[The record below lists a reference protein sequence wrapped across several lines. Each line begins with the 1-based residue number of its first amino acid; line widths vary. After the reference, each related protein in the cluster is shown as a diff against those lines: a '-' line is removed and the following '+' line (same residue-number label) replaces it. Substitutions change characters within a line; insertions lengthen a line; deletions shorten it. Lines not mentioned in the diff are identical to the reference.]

1 MRYQITFLNTIRINI
16 KSMPKTNLLKP
27 TIKEEDC
34 VTIDEAYKL
43 LGRGYSR
50 RSILRRIESGEFTE
64 GEHWINDASPY
75 SKKRNIKINLEA
87 IRRLRA
93 TPTHQR

>member
-1 MRYQITFLNTIRINI
+1 
-16 KSMPKTNLLKP
+16 MPKTNLLKP
-27 TIKEEDC
+27 IIKEQDC
-34 VTIDEAYKL
+34 VTIDEAHKL

-50 RSILRRIESGEFTE
+50 RSILRRIESGEFVE
-64 GEHWINDASPY
+64 GEHWVNDASPH

>member
-1 MRYQITFLNTIRINI
+1 
-16 KSMPKTNLLKP
+16 MPKTNLLRS

-34 VTIDEAYKL
+34 VTLEEAHKL
-43 LGRGYSR
+43 LGRGYSPR
-50 RSILRRIESGEFTE
+50 NIFRRIAAGEFKE
-64 GEHWINDASPY
+64 GEHWINDASPN

-93 TPTHQR
+93 TPSHQR

>member
-1 MRYQITFLNTIRINI
+1 
-16 KSMPKTNLLKP
+16 MPKTNLLKA
-27 TIKEEDC
+27 TINEQDC
-34 VTIDEAYKL
+34 VPIDEAYRI
-43 LGRGYSR
+43 LGRGFSR
-50 RSILRRIESGEFTE
+50 RSILRYIEAEYFIE
-64 GEHWINDASPY
+64 GIHWVNDAPPS